1 MELRPLRGDTRVTLE
16 SRVPSATR
24 QCLEDLLQIRLTLLR
39 LMPLRRLGTP
49 QMGCQR
55 RKREQRLLH
64 LPHQQE

>member
-1 MELRPLRGDTRVTLE
+1 MELHPPRGDTRVTLE

-55 RKREQRLLH
+55 R
-64 LPHQQE
+64 